1 MWAMVPRGLGM
12 GAVPV
17 GMTSVRSSP
26 LFSFIPAA
34 SETDITQVFELFGE
48 IDTWLTTQLPE
59 AMQWISS
66 GLNVR
71 FDESFRTVQAQAGQ
85 EDDFEGLL
93 QYHEYRQ
100 TMIDNMDY

>member
-1 MWAMVPRGLGM
+1 M
-12 GAVPV
+12 PV
-17 GMTSVRSSP
+17 GLTSVRSSP

-59 AMQWISS
+59 AMQWIDS
-66 GLNVR
+66 GLDVP
-71 FDESFRTVQAQAGQ
+71 FDESFRTVLAQARQ

-93 QYHEYRQ
+93 QYHEYQ
-100 TMIDNMDY
+100 QAMIDNMDY